1 MQVLRLITLNH
12 QLTHQDQ
19 VAVQDRL
26 DRLDAQYHELHAV
39 LRPALFL
46 GGPDAVGAA
55 SVRRAAE
62 LQMAAV
68 DEPGILLGAERIS
81 EQRIGPALASLGLA
95 RPRSIEPVEVRTVA
109 PGDQFR

>member
-1 MQVLRLITLNH
+1 
-12 QLTHQDQ
+12 
-19 VAVQDRL
+19 
-26 DRLDAQYHELHAV
+26 
-39 LRPALFL
+39 
-46 GGPDAVGAA
+46 
-55 SVRRAAE
+55 
-62 LQMAAV
+62 MAAV